1 MVMLPACQKRPESS
15 DVTLTPVIIIIIIIQ
30 YINIFIV
37 TTLLASAAV
46 DVNVLQRHKDIKTSQ
61 QFVWWDVTPN

>member
-1 MVMLPACQKRPESS
+1 MLPACQKRPESP
-15 DVTLTPVIIIIIIIQ
+15 DVTLTPVIIIIIIIIQ